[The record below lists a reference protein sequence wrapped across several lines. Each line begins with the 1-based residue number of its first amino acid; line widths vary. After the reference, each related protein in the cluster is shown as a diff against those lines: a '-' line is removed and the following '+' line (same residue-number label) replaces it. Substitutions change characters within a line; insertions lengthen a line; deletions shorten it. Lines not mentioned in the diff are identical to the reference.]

1 MFDHLQ
7 HLESE
12 ARVLE
17 LSADQRHHLT
27 REAVAYTER
36 FYENCPRR
44 PIYQYT
50 DDMGAGILTSPIS
63 PGPIDID
70 EALHLLHR
78 YVDSP
83 GLNAAAPGD
92 LAYIP
97 AGGLYPAALGDYLS
111 AVINLYTGIFAV
123 APGAVRLENMLLRWM
138 GELVGYPADAAGNLT
153 TGGSIANLTS
163 VVTARDAHSLK
174 PKDYARSVVYVSGER
189 HHSIDK
195 ALRIAGFTEVVM
207 REIGMDATYHMRPGV
222 LAAQIDADQKAGL
235 NPWLVVANAGATNT
249 GAVDPLTEIGQV
261 AHDRGLWFHVDG
273 AYGAFFTLCEPGRE
287 RLRGIERSDSVI
299 MDPHKSLFL
308 PWGSGAVLIK
318 DRRTMVASHHYSPSY
333 LQDVEGGE
341 ELSPSD
347 LSPEL
352 TRNFRGLR
360 LWLPLKLFGTRP
372 FAAALEEKMLLARY
386 FRARLC
392 EMAGFE
398 VGPEPDL
405 SVVLW
410 RYVPA
415 RGDADAFNT
424 QLVEAIKRDGRV
436 FLSSTRI
443 DGVFWI
449 RLAALAYHTH
459 KDTIDLAID
468 VICERVAAV
477 LEAG

>member
-1 MFDHLQ
+1 MFDRLDQ
-7 HLESE
+7 LESQ
-12 ARVLE
+12 ARALE
-17 LSADQRHHLT
+17 LSAAQRQHLT
-27 REAVAYTER
+27 GEVVAYVDR
-36 FYENCPRR
+36 FYRESPGR
-44 PIYQYT
+44 PMYQYT
-50 DDMGAGILTSPIS
+50 DDMGAGILDAPIS
-63 PGPIDID
+63 PDPIDIG
-70 EALHLLHR
+70 EALRLLHR
-78 YVDSP
+78 HVDSP
-83 GLNAAAPGD
+83 GLNPTAPGH

-111 AVINLYTGIFAV
+111 AVTNLYSGIFFV

-138 GELVGYPADAAGNLT
+138 GEMVGYPADAAGNLT

-163 VVTARDAHSLK
+163 VVTARDAHGLK
-174 PKDYARSVVYVSGER
+174 PKDYARSVVYLSGER

-207 REIGMDATYHMRPGV
+207 RLIDMDAAYHMRPDA
-222 LAAQIDADQKAGL
+222 LAAQIDADRQAGL

-249 GAVDPLTEIGQV
+249 GAVDPLTEIGQI

-273 AYGAFFTLCEPGRE
+273 AYGAFFALCEPGRE

-318 DRRTMVASHHYSPSY
+318 DRRTMLASHHYSPSY

-341 ELSPSD
+341 ELSPAD

-352 TRNFRGLR
+352 TRSFRGLR
-360 LWLPLKLFGTRP
+360 VWLPLKLFGTRP

-386 FRARLC
+386 FRAR
-392 EMAGFE
+392 MAEADGFE

-415 RGDADAFNT
+415 RGDADAFNA
-424 QLVEAIKRDGRV
+424 QLVEAVKRDGRV

-449 RLAALAYHTH
+449 RLAVLAYHTH

-468 VICERVAAV
+468 VICEQAAA
-477 LEAG
+477 LERA